1 MSQIIEKIKGMR
13 NLKNKKRKLVIIL
26 VVLVVIGIGMTVWLI
41 HRQKEEKIK
50 QTLTDFVAKINER
63 NYEEMYQKVTAINM
77 SQEDFI
83 TKNKNIYEGM
93 DSSNIT
99 VQISKIEKQNDE
111 YQVAYHEK
119 MYTAAGEVEFDN
131 TVIVVKEKG
140 ENKLK
145 WSPSFIFPQLGE
157 NEKVRVSTI
166 KAKRGDILDR
176 NDKKLATD
184 GMILS
189 AGIVPGKLG
198 ENKEQNIAKIA
209 ELTGVSEEYINQQ
222 LQASWV
228 KEDTFVPIKKLTQ
241 SNTVVKEALLQVPGI
256 MVNTEEG
263 RVYPLGKEAGHLI
276 GYVQD
281 INAEELA
288 EKEGKGYH
296 TNSVIGKSG
305 LEKAYEETLRGI
317 DGTEIYITDAN
328 GNKLN
333 EIKKQSKK
341 EGQNVKLTIDASLQT
356 KIYQQMEKDKGFF
369 VVMQPITGELL
380 ALISTPTFDSNDF
393 VVGMTTKQWEELNH
407 DANQPLYNRFIQK
420 YCPGS
425 TFKPITGAIGLTT
438 GKMDANEDFGYTGTS
453 WQKDSSWGNYQVTTL
468 TGYKGAKNLLNGIIH
483 SDNIYFAQTALKIGA
498 DSLAE
503 NLDKLGF
510 NENIEFPLT
519 LAKSQYASQNG
530 NQIQGETKL
539 ADSGYGQGSILVNPI
554 HMASIYSA
562 FANGGSMIKPY
573 VEYDESKAQS
583 NQRGEIFKSDV
594 FSSEVAN
601 TIKEALIQVV
611 ENKEGTAND
620 MKISGTTI
628 AGKTGTAELKAS
640 SEDTNSG
647 TLGWFD
653 CFTVNRAD
661 GNDWLIV
668 SMVENVQDNQDGGSH
683 YLIKKIRTLF

>member
-13 NLKNKKRKLVIIL
+13 NLKNKKIKLVIIS

-41 HRQKEEKIK
+41 HRQVEEKIK
-50 QTLTDFVAKINER
+50 QTLTDFVGKINEK
-63 NYEEMYQKVTAINM
+63 NYEEMYQKVITSNIT
-77 SQEDFI
+77 QEDFI
-83 TKNKNIYEGM
+83 AKNRNIYEGI
-93 DSSNIT
+93 DSGNIT
-99 VQISKIEKQNDE
+99 VEITKIQKQNEEYQIS
-111 YQVAYHEK
+111 YHQK

-131 TVIVVKEKG
+131 AVMVVKEKG

-157 NEKVRVSTI
+157 NEKIRIATI

-209 ELTGVSEEYINQQ
+209 EVTGVSEEYINQQ

-241 SNTVVKEALLQVPGI
+241 SNTVVKEALLQIPGV

-281 INAEELA
+281 INAEELV

-317 DGTEIYITDAN
+317 DGTEIYMTDAD
-328 GNKLN
+328 GNKLS

-356 KIYQQMEKDKGFF
+356 QIYQQMEKDKGFF
-369 VVMQPITGELL
+369 VVMQPVTGELL
-380 ALISTPTFDSNDF
+380 ALVSTPTFDSNDF
-393 VVGMTTKQWEELNH
+393 VVGMTTKQWEELNN
-407 DANQPLYNRFIQK
+407 DTNQPLYNRFIQK

-438 GKMDANEDFGYTGTS
+438 GKIDANEDFGYTGTS

-510 NENIEFPLT
+510 NETIEFPLA

-530 NQIQGETKL
+530 NRIQGETKL

-573 VEYDESKAQS
+573 LEYDESKAQS
-583 NQRGEIFKSDV
+583 NQRGEIFKPDV

-668 SMVENVQDNQDGGSH
+668 SMMENVQDNQDGGSH